1 MQIPLGILVA
11 KLLLSL
17 GRRAVWGLVLCALP
31 LVVPWNM
38 IPMLWLGM
46 IQPQTGLF
54 GFVAAW
60 GFDYKFNPVHTWILI
75 LMVDTWHW
83 LGLVAILAYAGFASV
98 PQAYRQAASIDGAS
112 GWAVFRHI
120 EMPRITGA
128 LAIVLL
134 LRCVDS
140 LMIYTE
146 AFTINAGGPVG
157 DSRLGAADYSD
168 VTWWLE
174 WYTATGATVVTAT
187 VAVTYNDGTTGN
199 LTAQSLA
206 ATRPA
211 SHMISL
217 NALIPAAAAGKYIRG
232 VTSVT
237 LSATTATAG
246 SFGVTATR
254 VRSAI
259 GAPIANYKVT
269 ADWAQLGLPQ
279 VANGA
284 CLFPIVLTST
294 TSSGTVRG
302 GGKIIHG

>member
-1 MQIPLGILVA
+1 MTISTRDQLINALANNSSRFILDKA
-11 KLLLSL
+11 SI
-17 GRRAVWGLVLCALP
+17 AS
-31 LVVPWNM
+31 
-38 IPMLWLGM
+38 
-46 IQPQTGLF
+46 QT
-54 GFVAAW
+54 
-60 GFDYKFNPVHTWILI
+60 
-75 LMVDTWHW
+75 
-83 LGLVAILAYAGFASV
+83 
-98 PQAYRQAASIDGAS
+98 AASYCSMWRATGQPGQGAIPAAAAS
-112 GWAVFRHI
+112 CNN
-120 EMPRITGA
+120 T
-128 LAIVLL
+128 L
-134 LRCVDS
+134 
-140 LMIYTE
+140 
-146 AFTINAGGPVG
+146 
-157 DSRLGAADYSD
+157 LGAMNFTQQTTPATSYIGYEEVATSNAAMTVEIHDRIAHMGGLNGTLTTAQTVGINIGTLLATNNTAERIGDANYSD
-168 VTWWLE
+168 INWWLE

-217 NALIPAAAAGKYIRG
+217 NALIPAAASGKYIRG

-254 VRSAI
+254 IRSAV
-259 GAPIANYKVT
+259 GSPIANYKTT

-279 VANGA
+279 VANAA